1 MSTAMNLP
9 DGAPKRVEQA
19 ISSTDLAGSLP
30 SFPPLPGEELAASQ
44 HVPNIRRKRLL
55 FNRLTMPGQV
65 HVYSAT
71 LRAGQRLRVQMY
83 VPVLAG
89 GGAAAPAFAIIAQSL
104 PYSTSKAKGKER
116 VTSKVEAKPEAKADG
131 KAEAKLMGNLAPPL
145 DIPAGYSTMV
155 APPPGNLEAPVQDL
169 LTRVRFYPGPTLD
182 TRPLVGGR
190 CYLVVWS
197 PQNRSGKYV
206 LQVGHRWSWRVG
218 YWLQLPRYWWQIRGW
233 FGMGRQGLIWASS
246 GAAMV
251 GVNGDES
258 NAKEERMMNDEWA
271 VTNSDQSMPDSL
283 ACIHYFLFISR

>member
-9 DGAPKRVEQA
+9 GRTPKGAVQA

-30 SFPPLPGEELAASQ
+30 AFPPLPGEDLAASQ

-65 HVYSAT
+65 HVYSAECG
-71 LRAGQRLRVQMY
+71 AGQRLRVQMY
-83 VPVLAG
+83 VPVLPS
-89 GGAAAPAFAIIAQSL
+89 GGAVAPAFAIVAQSL
-104 PYSTSKAKGKER
+104 PYSTGKTKGRER
-116 VTSKVEAKPEAKADG
+116 TAAKAESKPTD
-131 KAEAKLMGNLAPPL
+131 NLAPPV
-145 DIPAGYSTMV
+145 DVPAGYSTMV
-155 APPPGNLEAPVQDL
+155 APPPGELEAPVQDL

-206 LQVGHRWSWRVG
+206 LQVGHRWSWRAG

-233 FGMGRQGLIWASS
+233 FGMGRSGLIWASS
-246 GAAMV
+246 GVAMV
-251 GVNGDES
+251 GLIV
-258 NAKEERMMNDEWA
+258 MNW
-271 VTNSDQSMPDSL
+271 M
-283 ACIHYFLFISR
+283 RRKK

>member
-1 MSTAMNLP
+1 MSTVMNSP
-9 DGAPKRVEQA
+9 QA

-65 HVYSAT
+65 HVYSAA

-83 VPVLAG
+83 VPVLPS
-89 GGAAAPAFAIIAQSL
+89 GGAVAPAFAIVAQSL
-104 PYSTSKAKGKER
+104 PYSTGKAKGKER
-116 VTSKVEAKPEAKADG
+116 ATS
-131 KAEAKLMGNLAPPL
+131 KAEAKAEAKPASNLAPPL
-145 DIPAGYSTMV
+145 DVPAGYSTMV

-233 FGMGRQGLIWASS
+233 FGMGRSGLIWAVAGVASA
-246 GAAMV
+246 GLMV
-251 GVNGDES
+251 VRLMRREKD
-258 NAKEERMMNDEWA
+258 
-271 VTNSDQSMPDSL
+271 
-283 ACIHYFLFISR
+283 